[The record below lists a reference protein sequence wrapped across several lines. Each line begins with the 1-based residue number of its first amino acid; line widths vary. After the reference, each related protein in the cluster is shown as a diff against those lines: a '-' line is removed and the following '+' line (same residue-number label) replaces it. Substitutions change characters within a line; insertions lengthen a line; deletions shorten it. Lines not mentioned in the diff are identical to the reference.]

1 MLRRAA
7 TLNQALLGRPPKLVS
22 FFIFILIFFSL
33 SFLFVGHRFYSRKR
47 GGCVASPSAKK
58 LTGQLLKAVKSAY
71 RARIASENF

>member
-22 FFIFILIFFSL
+22 FFFFVSL
-33 SFLFVGHRFYSRKR
+33 LFVGHRFYSRKR